1 MTVKD
6 MLTTRMRLA
15 YLNSEAAKQAIPRV
29 ADLMAKE
36 LGWSKKQRDA
46 QVKMARD
53 YIGEFGGPV
62 ADKSAATLR
71 AATFTDLHDIFLSV
85 DKANAGGPRRA
96 AHASFSWERVSFP
109 RRTPGTSTRSSS
121 ERRPPSWASPSAATS
136 TGG

>member
-1 MTVKD
+1 
-6 MLTTRMRLA
+6 
-15 YLNSEAAKQAIPRV
+15 
-29 ADLMAKE
+29 MAEE
-36 LGWSKKQRDA
+36 LGWSSAEKTRQIKVA
-46 QVKMARD
+46 QE

-62 ADKSAATLR
+62 ADKRGATLK